1 MLKISAIRIDT
12 HMDTSVSGM
21 SHPFKDAGA
30 VATAMKGIK
39 IPVMKYLFGAKY
51 TGIDKV
57 PYG

>member
-1 MLKISAIRIDT
+1 
-12 HMDTSVSGM
+12 MDTSVSGM